1 MVIVRFPNVEARRRA
16 LAYLLGRFSGKS
28 WASGEVM
35 VPEPALPHIAAE
47 GISFTVEG
55 PATYER
61 ILRLNQLSGKAKT
74 DKKRAAASA

>member
-1 MVIVRFPNVEARRRA
+1 MVIVRFPTVEVRRRA
-16 LAYLLGRFSGKS
+16 LGYLLGRFSGKS

-35 VPEPALPHIAAE
+35 VPEPALAHLASE

-61 ILRLNQLSGKAKT
+61 VLQLNQAGGIPAT
-74 DKKRAAASA
+74 APDAAASS